1 MDQDESALLQWSEQ
15 FQLFASQQ
23 AHVPIA
29 SHCCW
34 GSLCVL
40 IFPWQGALDM
50 KYLEDRF
57 HKGKARVKQ
66 LLAEK
71 HILTSHTAVNM
82 AHGDVV
88 QKQADLGRSTFL
100 N

>member
-1 MDQDESALLQWSEQ
+1 
-15 FQLFASQQ
+15 
-23 AHVPIA
+23 
-29 SHCCW
+29 
-34 GSLCVL
+34 
-40 IFPWQGALDM
+40 M